1 MLTQWPPGTVLVLS
15 TGGQGPHAI
24 PVSAAVLAG
33 PGRILIGLAEGRES
47 LRRLRAD
54 PRVALAIMAENLV
67 VTVYGSARELEGEL
81 TSGVI
86 AVEVS
91 IDRVQDHGR
100 PTFVIEAGVR
110 WNWTDSD
117 ARGRDQQVRDA
128 LVRLAGA

>member
-33 PGRILIGLAEGRES
+33 PGRILIGLAGGRES

-110 WNWTDSD
+110 WSWTDSD
-117 ARGRDQQVRDA
+117 ARVRDQQVRDA